1 MPGRVARSLRCR
13 QVAPMTDSH
22 LEDPALLTRLRQGDR
37 DALAELFA
45 LHRERL
51 RRMIR
56 FRLHPRL
63 VRRIDVDDVLQDCW
77 LDAVARLSSYREQL
91 DPSGFL
97 WLRLVLGQT
106 LVDLHRK
113 HLGAKMRDA
122 QMEVPISRLAGPRVD
137 SDSLSM
143 HLSGGLTSPSGAAER
158 AESQRILR
166 ETLDQLDA
174 IDREVLV
181 LRHLEGLSNVEV
193 AGVLGIQPS
202 AASNR
207 YVRAL
212 TRLKGLIA
220 ARTDLDPTLP
230 ERKG

>member
-1 MPGRVARSLRCR
+1 
-13 QVAPMTDSH
+13 MTASPI
-22 LEDPALLTRLRQGDR
+22 EDPELLERLRRGDR
-37 DALAELFA
+37 DSLAELFA

-56 FRLHPRL
+56 FRLHPRV
-63 VRRIDVDDVLQDCW
+63 VRRVDVDDVLQDCW
-77 LDAVARLSSYREQL
+77 LDAVARIDSYRDQI

-113 HLGAKMRDA
+113 HLGAQMRDA
-122 QMEVPISRLAGPRVD
+122 QMEVPMSRLAGPHMN
-137 SDSLSM
+137 SDSLSF
-143 HLSGGLTSPSGAAER
+143 HLTGGLTSPSGAAQR

-166 ETLDQLDA
+166 EKLDELDE
-174 IDREVLV
+174 IDREVLI
-181 LRHLEGLSNVEV
+181 LRHLEGLSNLEA
-193 AGVLGIQPS
+193 AGVLQIQPS

-220 ARTDLDPTLP
+220 AGTDLGDSRT
-230 ERKG
+230 RR